1 MDLLSGPWDQTVVRV
16 LLKLCTASVQAR
28 RQERKKDHHL
38 RKPFLAVTGLY
49 KNENNTKI
57 CFRKELDLS
66 VLPSRDR
73 FLANPF
79 ASLKTKI
86 NKQTNKKSIEP
97 RAPCNYEEIEDDG
110 NGQERLFP
118 FELSATK
125 DVMYHHGAN
134 DPALFIFLGKHLHID
149 PFFLSSTEINSHLVF
164 FDKQQQHRLLLL
176 LLIIH
181 LPSIANKQNK
191 HHVCLCVKA
200 DAAWRGPTCVPRWE
214 SALAVLKTDPPYPT
228 TSTPFH
234 YFPEKPT
241 AWPPPPIRS
250 YNLVKST
257 HTLPSSPAAAVPA
270 SSLPKTK
277 PSKNSTRRHK
287 KLAQS
292 KAKPST

>member
-149 PFFLSSTEINSHLVF
+149 PFFCLQQRSIAILSSSTSNS
-164 FDKQQQHRLLLL
+164 
-176 LLIIH
+176 
-181 LPSIANKQNK
+181 S
-191 HHVCLCVKA
+191 
-200 DAAWRGPTCVPRWE
+200 
-214 SALAVLKTDPPYPT
+214 TDSSFSSSS
-228 TSTPFH
+228 STF
-234 YFPEKPT
+234 
-241 AWPPPPIRS
+241 
-250 YNLVKST
+250 L
-257 HTLPSSPAAAVPA
+257 
-270 SSLPKTK
+270 
-277 PSKNSTRRHK
+277 
-287 KLAQS
+287 Q
-292 KAKPST
+292 